1 MGKPLVVT
9 TMYDSE
15 EPDRNAVYMDKGGD
29 FWWYGSDADGDVG
42 WVWGLEDQIG
52 GKNYECGYARNWG
65 RSVGCDFPWDLV
77 GLVKD
82 GAFVDCRADG
92 GLMIEEP
99 VTVPIA
105 GFVVKDSGVREEY
118 DNGFVRD
125 TEDGKYDYARI
136 LRIEGLHLIPIEAL
150 ERWGAHMVKGAEK
163 YGEDN
168 WRQARGPV
176 AVARFLR
183 SLCRHVV
190 QYIRKDRTEDHA
202 AAVCFNVW
210 AAELTP
216 ETEGDK

>member
-1 MGKPLVVT
+1 MDVRALE
-9 TMYDSE
+9 D
-15 EPDRNAVYMDKGGD
+15 EPNQSLIFRD
-29 FWWYGSDADGDVG
+29 FDGDWWWFSKEQSRWGYVHEEQHI
-42 WVWGLEDQIG
+42 GLEDRMRG
-52 GKNYECGYARNWG
+52 HYFWSEMAESFGNHFTLRYAG
-65 RSVGCDFPWDLV
+65 Q
-77 GLVKD
+77 
-82 GAFVDCRADG
+82 FVDGKVLRND
-92 GLMIEEP
+92 EP
-99 VTVPIA
+99 IQPGQTITIA
-105 GFVVKDSGVREEY
+105 EPEFAVKDSGAREEY
-118 DNGFVRD
+118 ANGFVRD

-150 ERWGAHMVKGAEK
+150 ERWGAHMVKGAAK

-216 ETEGDK
+216 EEE

>member
-1 MGKPLVVT
+1 MESPLKIET
-9 TMYDSE
+9 PMTWTIP
-15 EPDRNAVYMDKGGD
+15 EPDRGAVYQDSVED
-29 FWWYGSDADGDVG
+29 YWWYGKDEDGDSG
-42 WVWGLEDQIG
+42 WVWSSNRQEPGSQSLQ
-52 GKNYECGYARNWG
+52 CGYARTWG
-65 RSVGCDFPWDLV
+65 DDKIHDVPWTLLSD
-77 GLVKD
+77 
-82 GAFVDCRADG
+82 
-92 GLMIEEP
+92 P
-99 VTVPIA
+99 
-105 GFVVKDSGVREEY
+105 GFTVKDSGTREEY
-118 DNGFVRD
+118 ANGFVRD
-125 TEDGKYDYARI
+125 TEDGKYDYARV

-168 WRQARGPV
+168 WRQARGPI

-216 ETEGDK
+216 EDEGSGA

>member
-1 MGKPLVVT
+1 MASPLEIRDVVT
-9 TMYDSE
+9 KGTP
-15 EPDRNAVYMDKGGD
+15 EPDRTSLYKDKDGD
-29 FWWYGSDADGDVG
+29 YWWYGRDVDGDEG
-42 WVWGLEDQIG
+42 WVWDREPQAPGTQSV
-52 GKNYECGYARNWG
+52 ECAYARTWG
-65 RSVGCDFPWDLV
+65 EDTISEVPWTLIPRPGAADFTIV
-77 GLVKD
+77 HED
-82 GAFVDCRADG
+82 GHTR
-92 GLMIEEP
+92 P
-99 VTVPIA
+99 

-118 DNGFVRD
+118 ANGFVRD

-168 WRQARGPV
+168 WKQARGPI
-176 AVARFLR
+176 AIGRFLR

-216 ETEGDK
+216 EEE

>member
-1 MGKPLVVT
+1 MEYTYNP
-9 TMYDSE
+9 E
-15 EPDRNAVYMDKGGD
+15 QPDYTPDPNYLWQDQEGD
-29 FWWYGSDADGDVG
+29 YWWCHEGVWRWSGDAGDVG
-42 WVWGLEDQIG
+42 TDWGAKAPQWKHLNQ
-52 GKNYECGYARNWG
+52 N
-65 RSVGCDFPWDLV
+65 VFPLNAV
-77 GLVKD
+77 ERLIPE
-82 GAFVDCRADG
+82 AAQA
-92 GLMIEEP
+92 P
-99 VTVPIA
+99 

-118 DNGFVRD
+118 ANGFVRD

-136 LRIEGLHLIPIEAL
+136 LAIPGLHLIPVEAL
-150 ERWGAHMVKGAEK
+150 ERWGAHMLKGAEK

-216 ETEGDK
+216 ESEG

>member
-1 MGKPLVVT
+1 MQEYEYDEEVTPNPAFVWVDQEGDYWWCQNGAWRWSSNPENVGK
-9 TMYDSE
+9 DSGLRA
-15 EPDRNAVYMDKGGD
+15 PHWGTLAKG
-29 FWWYGSDADGDVG
+29 
-42 WVWGLEDQIG
+42 L
-52 GKNYECGYARNWG
+52 
-65 RSVGCDFPWDLV
+65 FPWKAVDT
-77 GLVKD
+77 
-82 GAFVDCRADG
+82 AFKSQ
-92 GLMIEEP
+92 E
-99 VTVPIA
+99 
-105 GFVVKDSGVREEY
+105 FVVKDSGVREEY
-118 DNGFVRD
+118 ANGFVRD

-136 LRIEGLHLIPIEAL
+136 LRIEGLHLIPVEAL
-150 ERWGAHMVKGAEK
+150 ERWGAHMLKGAQK

-216 ETEGDK
+216 ENEGE

>member
-1 MGKPLVVT
+1 MLSSGSILEWQQ
-9 TMYDSE
+9 S
-15 EPDRNAVYMDKGGD
+15 EPDRRSVFRDKDDD
-29 FWWYGSDADGDVG
+29 FWWYDESVSS
-42 WVWGLEDQIG
+42 WVWNYSQECIG
-52 GKNYECGYARNWG
+52 VPG
-65 RSVGCDFPWDLV
+65 V
-77 GLVKD
+77 GLANVQGPHKSVHHHPMEYIGWLSGGQLVSGNPPAFTISHED
-82 GAFVDCRADG
+82 GHTR
-92 GLMIEEP
+92 P
-99 VTVPIA
+99 

-118 DNGFVRD
+118 ANGFVRD

-168 WRQARGPV
+168 WKQARGPI
-176 AVARFLR
+176 AIGRFLR

-216 ETEGDK
+216 EEE